1 MSENKILAQVA
12 ASLKTVNEGVSKL
25 NDNAG
30 QWAEEFR
37 YRMYLESLLK
47 IEVTVMEKALNSVL
61 DKIKQE
67 TEYHK
72 LIQDMDNEF
81 SVEQKR

>member
-67 TEYHK
+67 TEYRK